1 MRSAVWVTML
11 FGWAA
16 GRPFQEMLAYVGA
29 VGVPEAAACL
39 VLVMLAREVRRTQ
52 PAHDA
57 AVLLLVRIAAELRA
71 GSTLRAAVI
80 HVADGGEELAEA
92 KVQAQ
97 AGRPMPLVLDAV
109 TPALGRYGPIS
120 AAALRMASGTGGS
133 VAPVVEQLVTQVMA
147 LDEIERERR
156 AAMAPVLLQAAIVGG
171 VPLVT
176 LVAMVLSGRLVGIV
190 AQGPWHA
197 GMVVVGVLLVVVGAG
212 LVGRI
217 AFRSSRW

>member
-1 MRSAVWVTML
+1 ML
-11 FGWAA
+11 FGWAS
-16 GRPFQEMLAYVGA
+16 GRPLAEVMAYVGA
-29 VGVPEAAACL
+29 VGAPEIAACL
-39 VLVMLAREVRRTQ
+39 VLVALARDARRSR

-57 AVLLLVRIAAELRA
+57 EVLLLVRIAAELRA

-80 HVADGGEELAEA
+80 HVGDSGDLAQA
-92 KVQAQ
+92 KLQAE
-97 AGRPMPLVLDAV
+97 AGRPMPQVLEAIA
-109 TPALGRYGPIS
+109 PALGRYGAIT
-120 AAALRMASGTGGS
+120 AAALRMASATGGS

-156 AAMAPVLLQAAIVGG
+156 AAMAPVLLQAVIVGG

-197 GMVVVGVLLVVVGAG
+197 GMVVVGVMLVLVGAG
-212 LVGRI
+212 LVARI
-217 AFRSSRW
+217 AVRSSRW

>member
-1 MRSAVWVTML
+1 MRSAVCVTML
-11 FGWAA
+11 LGWAA
-16 GRPFQEMLAYVGA
+16 GRPYPEVLAYVGA
-29 VGVPEAAACL
+29 VGAPEAAACL
-39 VLVMLAREVRRTQ
+39 VLVALVRAVRRAR
-52 PAHDA
+52 PAHDD

-80 HVADGGEELAEA
+80 HVADRGGELAEA
-92 KVQAQ
+92 KVQAE
-97 AGRPMPLVLDAV
+97 AGRPMRLVLDAV

-133 VAPVVEQLVTQVMA
+133 VTPVVEQLVTQVMA

-212 LVGRI
+212 VVGRI
-217 AFRSSRW
+217 AVGSSRW